1 MQHREALDHA
11 AALARCARGER
22 DALRLIYDREAPSMI
37 GVAARIVR
45 RREVAEEVV
54 QDVFVQIWRKAS
66 TFNPALG
73 SARAWIYAIVRNRA
87 LNVIR
92 STRREDIVDAD
103 AMAEIADG
111 SGPEDDVFGRL
122 SDESALKRCLDGLE
136 PRRRTSLLL
145 AYVEGFSH
153 GEISGRL
160 GVPLGTV
167 KAWVRRSLLSLKE
180 CLS

>member
-1 MQHREALDHA
+1 MQQMDALDHA
-11 AALARCARGER
+11 AALARCARGETQ
-22 DALRLIYDREAPSMI
+22 ALRQIYDREAPAMI
-37 GVAARIVR
+37 GVAARILR
-45 RREVAEEVV
+45 RRDLAEDVV
-54 QDVFVQIWRKAS
+54 QDVFIQIWRKAG

-92 STRREDIVDAD
+92 STRREDLVEAD
-103 AMAEIADG
+103 TLEDIADENL
-111 SGPEDDVFGRL
+111 PRDDVFGRL
-122 SDESALKRCLDGLE
+122 SDEGRLKRCLEKLDTQ
-136 PRRRTSLLL
+136 RRSSLYL

-167 KAWVRRSLLSLKE
+167 KAWIRRSLLALKE
-180 CLS
+180 CMA